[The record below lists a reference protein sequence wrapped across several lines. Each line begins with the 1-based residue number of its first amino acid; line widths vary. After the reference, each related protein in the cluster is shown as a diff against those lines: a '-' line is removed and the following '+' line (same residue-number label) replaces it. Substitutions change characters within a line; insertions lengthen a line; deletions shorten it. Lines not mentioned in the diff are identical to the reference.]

1 MQICHSIAALR
12 AARGALT
19 GRVGFVPTMG
29 ALHEGHLTLMRLAA
43 QRCDHVITSIFVNP
57 TQFGPNEDF
66 DAYPRDLEADAALCA
81 SAGVELIFAPT
92 AAEIYPEGA
101 STIVRVEGMT
111 DNLCGP
117 HRPGHFQ
124 GVATVVT
131 KLLIIA
137 APEVA
142 VFGQKDYQQLAII
155 RRLNKDLHL
164 GVEIVGAPTI
174 REPDGLAMS
183 SRNRYLDATQRAR
196 ATTISKGLALA
207 WAAWQDG
214 LRDRSALESIARTL
228 LAALPD
234 TSIDYVEAVHPDSLA
249 PLAPGDDAGC
259 TLAIAVRL
267 GGQGQQR
274 VRLIDNLRL
283 DQPLPQALKAHVESL
298 R

>member
-66 DAYPRDLEADAALCA
+66 DAYPRDLDADAALCA

-131 KLLIIA
+131 KLLIITT
-137 APEVA
+137 PDVA

-183 SRNRYLDATQRAR
+183 SRNRYLDATQRAQ

-214 LRDRSALESIARTL
+214 LRDGNALEAIARTL
-228 LAALPD
+228 LEALPD
-234 TSIDYVEAVHPDSLA
+234 TSIDYVEAVHPNSLA
-249 PLAPGDDAGC
+249 PLKSGDDAGC
-259 TLAIAVRL
+259 TLAIAIRL

-283 DQPLPQALKAHVESL
+283 DQPLPQALKAHVES
-298 R
+298 

>member
-66 DAYPRDLEADAALCA
+66 DAYPRDLDADAALCA

-131 KLLIIA
+131 KLLIITT
-137 APEVA
+137 PDVA

-183 SRNRYLDATQRAR
+183 SRNRYLDATQRAQ

-214 LRDRSALESIARTL
+214 LRDGNALEAIARTL
-228 LAALPD
+228 LEALPD

-249 PLAPGDDAGC
+249 PLKSGDDAGC
-259 TLAIAVRL
+259 TLAIAIRL

-283 DQPLPQALKAHVESL
+283 DQPLPQALKAHVES
-298 R
+298 

>member
-29 ALHEGHLTLMRLAA
+29 ALHDGHLTLMRLAA
-43 QRCDHVITSIFVNP
+43 ERCDHVITSIFVNP

-66 DAYPRDLEADAALCA
+66 DAYPRDLDADAALCKG
-81 SAGVELIFAPT
+81 AGVGLIFAPT
-92 AAEIYPEGA
+92 PAEMYPPGA

-131 KLLIIA
+131 KLLIITT
-137 APEVA
+137 PDVA

-155 RRLNKDLHL
+155 KRLTQDLHL

-183 SRNRYLDATQRAR
+183 SRNRYLDPAQRAQA
-196 ATTISKGLALA
+196 ATLSKGLALA

-214 LRDRSALESIARTL
+214 QRDRAALEAIPYAL
-228 LAALPD
+228 LNALPD
-234 TSIDYVEAVHPDSLA
+234 ATIDYVEAVHPDSLS
-249 PLAPGDDAGC
+249 PLQPGDVGC
-259 TLAIAVRL
+259 TIAIAVRL
-267 GGQGQQR
+267 GGAGKST
-274 VRLIDNLRL
+274 RLIDNLRL